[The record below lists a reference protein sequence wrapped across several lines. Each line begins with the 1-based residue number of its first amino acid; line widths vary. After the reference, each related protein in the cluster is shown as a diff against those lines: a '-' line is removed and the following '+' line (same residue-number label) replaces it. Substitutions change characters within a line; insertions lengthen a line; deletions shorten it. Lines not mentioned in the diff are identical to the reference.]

1 MTSYERV
8 MNRMAGKPVDRLPNF
23 NLVMMFAAEQLGVP
37 FGRYCTDYHLLA
49 DGACL
54 CHEKFGLDMLCAI
67 SDPMREAEGLGAKVI
82 IPEDAVPYSREKRLQ
97 SVEDIDTLKIV
108 DPASS
113 RRMNDRLEAVRL
125 MKQRAGQDVPVVG
138 WVEGALAECCDLM
151 DMQEAFVNLL
161 DEPEA
166 MEQLLDICMQQ
177 SLWFAK
183 EQIAAGADIIGIG
196 DAATSLIGHGLYEEF
211 VLPYQKKMI
220 QAIHDMGAKVKLH
233 ICGNLNPVLDLIA
246 QTGTDIAD
254 MDHMVDIKK
263 ASEIFPESMC
273 ICGNFDPVGVL
284 YSGTPE
290 LVKQEVR
297 RCKEISLKNHNF
309 ISAGCEI
316 PKGTPLANMKAM
328 QEALEEA

>member
-1 MTSYERV
+1 MTSYARV
-8 MNRMAGKPVDRLPNF
+8 MNRMAGKPVDRLPNL

-37 FGRYCTDYHLLA
+37 FGRYCTDYRLLA
-49 DGACL
+49 DGVCL

-97 SVEDIDTLKIV
+97 RVEDIDTLQVV

-125 MKQRAGQDVPVVG
+125 MKQRAGQDVPVG

-151 DMQEAFVNLL
+151 EIQQAFVNLL

-166 MEQLLDICMQQ
+166 MEHLLDICMQQ

-196 DAATSLIGHGLYEEF
+196 DAAASLVGHDLYEEF

-220 QAIHDMGAKVKLH
+220 QAVHDMGAKVKLH

-246 QTGTDIAD
+246 QTGADIAD
-254 MDHMVDIKK
+254 LDHMVDIKR
-263 ASEIFPESMC
+263 ASEIFPESMS

-297 RCKEISLKNHNF
+297 RCKEISRKNHNF
-309 ISAGCEI
+309 ISAGCEV

>member
-1 MTSYERV
+1 
-8 MNRMAGKPVDRLPNF
+8 MNRMAGKPVDRLPNL

-37 FGRYCTDYHLLA
+37 FGRYCTDYRLLA

-97 SVEDIDTLKIV
+97 RVEDIDTLQVV

-138 WVEGALAECCDLM
+138 WVEGALAECCDPM
-151 DMQEAFVNLL
+151 EIQQAFVNLL

-166 MEQLLDICMQQ
+166 MEHLLDICMQQ

-196 DAATSLIGHGLYEEF
+196 DAAASLVGHDLYEEF

-220 QAIHDMGAKVKLH
+220 QAVHDMGAKVKLH

-246 QTGTDIAD
+246 QTGADIAD
-254 MDHMVDIKK
+254 LDHMVDIKR
-263 ASEIFPESMC
+263 ASEIFPESMS

-297 RCKEISLKNHNF
+297 RCKEISRKNHNF
-309 ISAGCEI
+309 ISAGCEV